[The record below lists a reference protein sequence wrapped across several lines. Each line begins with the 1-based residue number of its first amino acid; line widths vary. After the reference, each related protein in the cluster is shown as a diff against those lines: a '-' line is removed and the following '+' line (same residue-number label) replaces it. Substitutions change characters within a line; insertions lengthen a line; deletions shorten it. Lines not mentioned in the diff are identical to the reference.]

1 MPAEFTDPGGLTDFT
16 PSDWG
21 FDWSTLFG
29 DPYGAFSGG
38 TPGSSFGADQF
49 YLDTETGQTYSLA
62 QIQGQN
68 DLAQAFQAQFGIG
81 APNTNVGDPGFGT
94 QTGQPP
100 SPSWLTP
107 QNLAL
112 LGIGLPTLLGIGGLI
127 QGFSGG
133 GNTATTVNQP
143 TQSPTAQ
150 AAQQAALQGFQ
161 GAQQY
166 AFGNP
171 QANLTSNLTGQ
182 IQPGAGGLAGQLQ
195 TMAPLQQQAQI
206 SAIQGLMNQM
216 QTNPFL
222 GGGGFQSFPGGQMG
236 GGAAT
241 GGVLPRNQLS
251 GAGAQMQDPYTAW
264 LNDRPTGALTPS
276 YDSVGRVTGWT
287 QGSPDPAQVA
297 AWQAREPT
305 QSVRGS
311 GAATGGFPGGG
322 IGFDPTTGG
331 RLNEIPVW
339 QDKGAVAATGGGISH
354 EFDPTTRQLIATVG
368 GGIMPDKQ
376 QMGGGNW
383 WQNPAQDPANP
394 SQYAGLV
401 WNPTQG
407 MWTPAGAP
415 MLGGGGAAPGGGAR
429 FLNAPSVPSSWGSG
443 QGGMTGGGNPIL
455 HQLAQQLQGYGGAQG
470 ALLGLGGL
478 GAMNLQNPAAGAL
491 GQQAQGMAQGNL
503 PALNPQLRAQIGQ
516 TFEPYQQDINRQLD
530 QALRGALERSRQQG
544 FAGGTEVFREGTPA
558 ALLAPGL
565 AETTRQQGTLSGLRA
580 QAELALA
587 QSLPQQGGNLA
598 NQLFQQQL
606 GQNQAL
612 QQAAQGYTTP
622 MSIALSGGLNLSNL
636 NQNIIQALG
645 NFGQQGMGNQLDFLR
660 AISAPLSGL
669 SGLAG
674 SAQAGAGSTM
684 TQNQPFNL
692 LSAFAPTAQ
701 LLGGIGGAMT
711 GYGAMSG
718 QYQNP
723 ATVRY

>member
-236 GGAAT
+236 G
-241 GGVLPRNQLS
+241 
-251 GAGAQMQDPYTAW
+251 
-264 LNDRPTGALTPS
+264 
-276 YDSVGRVTGWT
+276 
-287 QGSPDPAQVA
+287 
-297 AWQAREPT
+297 
-305 QSVRGS
+305 